1 MCVEFCVLIDFT
13 SVERTR
19 GFLDTLEL
27 YVLND
32 RLNYITQEVMAHY
45 IEHCHWIDDV
55 SALERCLLH
64 MDATIMDFGSI
75 VTLLK
80 ENEIYTALIYV
91 YASELNDVFNPLEIS
106 ICQ

>member
-1 MCVEFCVLIDFT
+1 MCVEFYVSIDFT

-19 GFLDTLEL
+19 GFL
-27 YVLND
+27 
-32 RLNYITQEVMAHY
+32 
-45 IEHCHWIDDV
+45 
-55 SALERCLLH
+55 ALERCLLH

-80 ENEIYTALIYV
+80 ENEIYTALLYV